1 MLDGETIGGLAAAAG
16 LPADALGAT
25 VDRWNAHVADGADLD
40 FGRGESAYD
49 GWNGDHA
56 GYPGPRATLGPVAE
70 PPSYAVPVRSGTLGT
85 KGGPRTDADSRVLG
99 LAGRPLPGLYAAG
112 NAMAGITGM
121 VYGGAGGTLGPA
133 MVSGYRA
140 GRHAAARAVSA

>member
-49 GWNGDHA
+49 GWNA
-56 GYPGPRATLGPVAE
+56 A
-70 PPSYAVPVRSGTLGT
+70 SGI
-85 KGGPRTDADSRVLG
+85 DSNV
-99 LAGRPLPGLYAAG
+99 
-112 NAMAGITGM
+112 
-121 VYGGAGGTLGPA
+121 
-133 MVSGYRA
+133 
-140 GRHAAARAVSA
+140 